1 MLKRRCIIAFLATAI
16 ALLAAGI
23 STAQDSVKDLATQ
36 ANGERRL
43 VVSFRNLERSLSEIN
58 HIMTYGIVASAGG
71 WGVIEIVNTSD
82 MTNSDVLRS
91 KVEQVRAAA
100 ELANS
105 DIQRSA
111 FSSDFQKERARSIL
125 DNIEKIL
132 AAAPKI
138 ADALSADDLKAA
150 REIYRDNCQK
160 PYQEALLA
168 AQSSASEL
176 EKQLGTTLFFK
187 LRLAK

>member
-1 MLKRRCIIAFLATAI
+1 MLNRRSAI
-16 ALLAAGI
+16 ALIAAIFVLFGAGL
-23 STAQDSVKDLATQ
+23 STAQESVKDLATQ

>member
-125 DNIEKIL
+125 DNIEKLL

>member
-1 MLKRRCIIAFLATAI
+1 MLKRRWIIAFLATAI
-16 ALLAAGI
+16 VLFEAGL

-58 HIMTYGIVASAGG
+58 HTMTYGIVASAGG

-82 MTNSDVLRS
+82 MTNSDVLQS
-91 KVEQVRAAA
+91 KVEPVRAAA

-125 DNIEKIL
+125 ENIEKIL
-132 AAAPKI
+132 TAAPKI
-138 ADALSADDLKAA
+138 ADALSADDLTAA